1 MLLPRAWS
9 TFISSIFFQHYPDI
23 QISQLAVDM
32 IADKYQLSRIYSRKN
47 ISENVVQEVRNDEID
62 SLPDLTQ
69 RLLYELKYTVVDAKI
84 DAMQKKLK
92 EAHER
97 GDWNA
102 INEIFQNQPK
112 LLALRQQ
119 LCRALGNRVVV
130 R

>member
-1 MLLPRAWS
+1 M
-9 TFISSIFFQHYPDI
+9 
-23 QISQLAVDM
+23 
-32 IADKYQLSRIYSRKN
+32 
-47 ISENVVQEVRNDEID
+47 
-62 SLPDLTQ
+62 Q
-69 RLLYELKYTVVDAKI
+69 RLMLCK
-84 DAMQKKLK
+84 KKLK